1 MQSTWNKLTSSLT
14 QYQMGHFYTDNFWN
28 GALLC
33 LRSQLSAHSAS
44 SCHMNQ
50 ILLHSNLM
58 SSGFTGR
65 WKGAHGSFSVCDRED
80 VGIDYEIKRN
90 I

>member
-1 MQSTWNKLTSSLT
+1 
-14 QYQMGHFYTDNFWN
+14 MGHFYTDNFWN

-44 SCHMNQ
+44 SHMNQ

-58 SSGFTGR
+58 GSGFIGSR
-65 WKGAHGSFSVCDRED
+65 WEGAYDSFSVCDRED
-80 VGIDYEIKRN
+80 VGINYEMSA
-90 I
+90 